1 MQQLGLHALLSLFIY
16 FVTTALAFQAIKC
29 LDLSKLFKIKKIFEE
44 QILDIF
50 LALGLGYLVG
60 QFFIAFMDY
69 YLTLTNLFNN

>member
-50 LALGLGYLVG
+50 LVTWFRVFSRAVFYCIHGL
-60 QFFIAFMDY
+60 FFNFD
-69 YLTLTNLFNN
+69 